1 MRQAEGL
8 PELIVSVGR
17 GRQSPAEL
25 AAIASVKVTCALA
38 HPTQCV
44 ITWRLDSAGASIDI
58 APGDALRVEVGAH
71 REPLFTGEVTVVEH
85 VYGADRSREFRVRA
99 YDALHRLR
107 KRQFTRLHEPQ
118 TIEALTRVLTEGTGM
133 DVTGGGVSL
142 GPFYQCARSD
152 LDVLVEV
159 SARVG
164 LYPVVAGT
172 SLHLVDLRGEG
183 DPLDLELG
191 GNLHSVDVE
200 VSQEPSFRSADVTG
214 WFPATATEIT
224 ASVSGSP
231 ARAEVRA
238 DAAPQSVGGGGAML
252 RQNDPLGSIDEAT
265 ALAQAELDVR
275 AAGEV
280 TVSLVTDGDP
290 RIRPGRRLRVIGIA
304 SLFEGSYTA
313 CSVVHTIDGRG
324 FESAVSTSPPKAPA
338 IRHADVTTL
347 GVVTDD
353 VDPEGRGRV
362 RVDLPAFAGLTSG
375 WAPVVVAA
383 AGAGK
388 GATFLPAPADTVLVL
403 LSAADPANAIII
415 GGLYGVESI
424 PGDGNRGSP
433 GERFVMRTRDGQQLT
448 FNGAEHTV
456 RITDGHGSSIDLGP
470 DVVRLTAAT
479 DLVIEAPGRAMRIR
493 AQTVDFE
500 EAL

>member
-1 MRQAEGL
+1 MRQVEGL

-25 AAIASVKVTCALA
+25 AAIASVQVTSALA
-38 HPTQCV
+38 HPSQCV
-44 ITWRLDSAGASIDI
+44 ITWRIDSAGTSIEI
-58 APGDALRVEVGAH
+58 VPGDALRVEVGGH
-71 REPLFTGEVTVVEH
+71 REPLFAGEVTVVEH
-85 VYGADRSREFRVRA
+85 SYGADRSREFRVRA

-118 TIEALTRVLTEGTGM
+118 TIEALARVLSEGTGLA
-133 DVTGGGVSL
+133 VAGGGASL
-142 GPFYQCARSD
+142 GPVYQCARSD
-152 LDVLVEV
+152 LDVLVEA

-172 SLHLVDLRGEG
+172 SLQLIRLSGEG

-191 GNLHSVDVE
+191 SNLHSVDVE
-200 VSQEPSFRSADVTG
+200 VSQEPSFRSADATG
-214 WFPATATEIT
+214 WFPDTATEVT
-224 ASVSGSP
+224 SSASASP
-231 ARAEVRA
+231 AGA
-238 DAAPQSVGGGGAML
+238 DVLADPAPQSVGGGGALL
-252 RQNDPLGSIDEAT
+252 RQNDPLASIDEAA

-280 TVSLVTDGDP
+280 TVSLVSDGEP
-290 RIRPGRRLRVIGIA
+290 RIRAGRRIRIVGVA
-304 SLFEGSYTA
+304 SQFEGGYTA

-324 FESAVSTSPPKAPA
+324 FETAVSTSPPTAPPT
-338 IRHADVTTL
+338 RHADVATL

-353 VDPEGRGRV
+353 VDPQGRGRMK
-362 RVDLPAFAGLTSG
+362 VDLPAFAGIASG

-383 AGAGK
+383 AGAAK
-388 GATFLPAPADTVLVL
+388 GAVFLPSPGDTVLML
-403 LSAADPANAIII
+403 LIAADPANAIII
-415 GGLYGVESI
+415 GGLYGTEPV
-424 PGDGNRGSP
+424 PGDGDQGTP

-456 RITDGHGSSIDLGP
+456 GITDGRGSSVELGP
-470 DVVRLTAAT
+470 DLVRLTAAT
-479 DLVIEAPGRAMRIR
+479 DLVIEAPGRAMRFR

-500 EAL
+500 ET